1 LVANICFEIKHGIF
15 TFNLGACSRKTK
27 PFCFLNLLFNKN
39 ITKLNFYLTI
49 AIDGQLIY

>member
-1 LVANICFEIKHGIF
+1 MVFSFLIWMLAH
-15 TFNLGACSRKTK
+15 AK
-27 PFCFLNLLFNKN
+27 PNHFVFLNLLFNKN